1 MIIDHDTCTIVS
13 SAAFPPVTPRFSR
26 SCAHPAC
33 MPDPAGK
40 KLCCV
45 YPHVCARYG
54 AIEGSRHREYKKE
67 LAPAPAATA
76 DAPRRAPID
85 PGPPSHLS
93 DASVAADASDAV
105 SSYFTV
111 PGAAEVSGLVTA
123 PLGGFTGSG
132 SLDGGDESGG
142 ERFHRRPAD
151 PCAPAIGDEPAIVS
165 RDSTCPAPFIGG
177 IDASAAR
184 SASAFAASTSRSAAS
199 SSSTRVSNHGGGGG
213 RGGVFGGGL
222 GGLGGGAG
230 AGGGAG
236 GLGGGGGAGGGAG
249 GGGWSS
255 DHCSVHHGGGGGVDR
270 LTGDPVTYDG
280 AVIASGGAR
289 GGGAVELAGGGDGG
303 GEGMRNHG
311 S

>member
-1 MIIDHDTCTIVS
+1 MTTARRDAYEISSLVIIDHDTCTTVS
-13 SAAFPPVTPRFSR
+13 NATFPPVIPRFSR
-26 SCAHPAC
+26 SCAHPAG

-54 AIEGSRHREYKKE
+54 ATKGRIGNTKRSWLRT
-67 LAPAPAATA
+67 AATA
-76 DAPRRAPID
+76 VAPRRAPID

-105 SSYFTV
+105 CSYFTV

-230 AGGGAG
+230 AWWWRWRARQEVEVPEAEPEEAAGALTTPRPPRRRG
-236 GLGGGGGAGGGAG
+236 RGRP
-249 GGGWSS
+249 S
-255 DHCSVHHGGGGGVDR
+255 HGRPSHV
-270 LTGDPVTYDG
+270 
-280 AVIASGGAR
+280 
-289 GGGAVELAGGGDGG
+289 
-303 GEGMRNHG
+303 
-311 S
+311 